1 MIEKLAKY
9 LHEECWM
16 AFAKGIHKSEPLLSK
31 ERKERWEKECFM
43 PYENLSEEMKQKD
56 RDFVYGLIPIIENH
70 TSDRYLNQYECVK
83 RLVIDYKKHNNLF
96 IAFDFDNTVFD
107 YFGTGETH
115 PKLESLLQFVKV
127 KGFKLI
133 LFTGNEGEKLQEIV
147 KYCKEHGYEPDFVN
161 ESPVMKTTKPYYNIL
176 LDDRA
181 GLNDAYQTLVLTLNI
196 LNYDYKY

>member
-1 MIEKLAKY
+1 M
-9 LHEECWM
+9 
-16 AFAKGIHKSEPLLSK
+16 
-31 ERKERWEKECFM
+31 
-43 PYENLSEEMKQKD
+43 Q
-56 RDFVYGLIPIIENH
+56 
-70 TSDRYLNQYECVK
+70 DRYLELNESVK
-83 RLVIDYKKHNNLF
+83 RLVSDYKKHNSLF
-96 IAFDFDNTVFD
+96 VAFDFDNTVFD
-107 YFGTGETH
+107 YFGTGETY
-115 PKLESLLQFVKV
+115 PKLEALLRFLKV
-127 KGFKLI
+127 KEFKLI